1 MISSLPTLFH
11 TAAHTAQAAA
21 TASLAAFYAELKGHD
36 WYSCFSDDMSVYR
49 SGEAAEARLKQAAQN
64 AGPVHEWLFQE
75 FRKHMGSGQAW
86 GTPKH
91 PLPPA
96 PVALTLRDLFD
107 IRREMAKA
115 ELAAK
120 LYAVMKPFVPASVWQ
135 RDPVWPVLQKVLYLG
150 AYAGQYKAPALITSH
165 PKLAGAWEQGQHLVV
180 TGEHP
185 TV

>member
-1 MISSLPTLFH
+1 MINSLPTLFH
-11 TAAHTAQAAA
+11 TKAHAAQAAA
-21 TASLAAFYAELKGHD
+21 TASLAAFYAELQGHD

-49 SGEAAEARLKQAAQN
+49 AGQAAEERLKQAAHN
-64 AGPVHEWLFQE
+64 AGPVHEWLFQA
-75 FRKHMGSGQAW
+75 FSKHQTSSYS
-86 GTPKH
+86 TPKY

-107 IRREMAKA
+107 LRREMAKA

-150 AYAGQYKAPALITSH
+150 AYAGQSKAPALIASH
-165 PKLAGAWEQGQHLVV
+165 PKLAGAWEQGQHLVI

-185 TV
+185 IV